1 MGCAGSRPNLLPNLS
16 SNHNLSSPHKGFIL
30 FDSKTIEY
38 LKVNEL
44 EIKQKL
50 KERCELKLFKTGA
63 GSKSSLLRSAKRT
76 LLSSSNNANN
86 TINSSDVFTNNGTAA
101 AEAANSSKSNKL
113 NGSLSVDQNEA
124 NSIKINMI
132 VSAVEYVL
140 KYALND
146 FDIENFKSSNQLSLK
161 QIRKEIMKKN
171 QIGKV
176 SSSKLN
182 NSLSMSNATASSS
195 SAASNT
201 ATLSTSTTIN
211 DFSLH
216 SNKSAN
222 PVFYKQALIT
232 AIDEFGLFIQEN
244 FIIINEFIHEDSA
257 TDQSKLQSG
266 QTINEEK
273 TEIKKTE
280 TESSESSEEEAL
292 KLKEAL
298 ALARQNFYKGKVST
312 LCLTKTGGYVV
323 KEIKDKQESDGLVI
337 VAPPSSSPLPNS
349 EPNEDIKNDDTSIEQ
364 NHSEQIK
371 EQSALVESIPVVND
385 VSLTVNQPETEIPT
399 QNQELADDV
408 ELIKR
413 LINKAF
419 DFSLQVGKF
428 NYHRYGLRNKKMNIK
443 QQIK

>member
-1 MGCAGSRPNLLPNLS
+1 
-16 SNHNLSSPHKGFIL
+16 
-30 FDSKTIEY
+30 
-38 LKVNEL
+38 
-44 EIKQKL
+44 
-50 KERCELKLFKTGA
+50 
-63 GSKSSLLRSAKRT
+63 
-76 LLSSSNNANN
+76 
-86 TINSSDVFTNNGTAA
+86 
-101 AEAANSSKSNKL
+101 
-113 NGSLSVDQNEA
+113 
-124 NSIKINMI
+124 
-132 VSAVEYVL
+132 
-140 KYALND
+140 
-146 FDIENFKSSNQLSLK
+146 
-161 QIRKEIMKKN
+161 
-171 QIGKV
+171 
-176 SSSKLN
+176 
-182 NSLSMSNATASSS
+182 MSNATASSS

-257 TDQSKLQSG
+257 TDQSKLQLG

-349 EPNEDIKNDDTSIEQ
+349 EPNEDIINDDTSIEQ

-399 QNQELADDV
+399 QIQELADDV